1 MLSFR
6 VPPSNSPLNR
16 GLTHRRCTRR
26 RAPPSS
32 PARRQL
38 WHRQMRGPPRCG
50 RSPETSP
57 RGQESCRSSCTS
69 RGTAARPGRLPPEF
83 NLKRACG
90 TSRSSFCC
98 SVRPELKCAFAQLS
112 ADFRNARLAPFFAR
126 WCRRFSYL
134 RGHHGWGGHPCLSRG
149 SRVCACRPQA
159 RPLHKPCAFQLAILS
174 LSGCQRV
181 NMWG

>member
-1 MLSFR
+1 MTATLSSR
-6 VPPSNSPLNR
+6 VPPSISPLNQ
-16 GLTHRRCTRR
+16 GFHHRRCTRR

-69 RGTAARPGRLPPEF
+69 QGTAARPGRLSPEF

-98 SVRPELKCAFAQLS
+98 SVRPEFKCAFAQLS
-112 ADFRNARLAPFFAR
+112 ADFRNGRLAPFFAR
-126 WCRRFSYL
+126 MVPEIFVSTWPSWAGWPSSSFSRL
-134 RGHHGWGGHPCLSRG
+134 ES
-149 SRVCACRPQA
+149 VCVPPTSSPPA
-159 RPLHKPCAFQLAILS
+159 
-174 LSGCQRV
+174 
-181 NMWG
+181 